1 MYHFKR
7 FPYSVDLLKNPETL
21 LKELLLLFK
30 QFFIP
35 AHDRV
40 KRMLPKRI
48 AAIKAALLVVSK
60 GLRANPRVDL
70 AFADYLVLIIDLRIR
85 LQKCRLYFV
94 ILVEQAGMQEIQ
106 AANESAKVH
115 VVVEER
121 LVDVEQV
128 VDVYFVGS
136 SHFVLAEYRVV

>member
-1 MYHFKR
+1 
-7 FPYSVDLLKNPETL
+7 
-21 LKELLLLFK
+21 
-30 QFFIP
+30 
-35 AHDRV
+35 
-40 KRMLPKRI
+40 MLPKRI